1 MHHNEKV
8 YPNPDRFDP
17 DRFSPDE
24 EQKRSRFAW

>member
-8 YPNPDRFDP
+8 YPNPERFDP
-17 DRFSPDE
+17 DRFTPEE